1 MPKGPRNEGSGGAPE
16 ERSKRAS
23 DLLLSLAKGHF
34 NEVMCHLQSILK
46 EVDTPPHPMLLKT
59 LENFTSRY
67 ALRTVPYIISSFV
80 YLQVILILDLGSR
93 EKVAI
98 CSAVEKMCLSVA
110 YYYKNWRLC
119 HYPREAES
127 SFCRPLLSI
136 YQRLS
141 GYWQQEEDRNV
152 SEAALKARWPML
164 AVLVRYRPQQ
174 DEILRKF
181 PDVIKES
188 RMVDAPLMAKGLYVF
203 LEGCV
208 DCHPP
213 NLKKVFRTLEKSTFS
228 KSSLK
233 IIPLPKSFA
242 ALTSGDLE
250 ISPASFTNGRRDQE
264 LSSQGAFRGF
274 RIPPQMGFLQHG
286 RQTWRG
292 NRRDDFPPFFCQARE
307 ATLFFLKELLSSPK
321 VEGCLEWE
329 MVTYL
334 FRQVAVHTSQG
345 VSQRERAPRDP
356 SSGRDEATRG
366 PLPSPSGGLS
376 GPACLVRDSARGL
389 MPREA
394 DVQDLSIEVLE
405 HVNTSA
411 TGMFKALW
419 PKLLSFLLPP
429 EYTPALTPLC
439 RCLKELAVLR
449 PEGSVL
455 FLGSCRGVKLPS
467 PQEIFGRLLVLSSSG
482 SQRGFWALQLLHA
495 LRADI
500 HEAVGQLWAQQ
511 IPAIWGYC
519 QAEGTRGSQPEW
531 QQKLLQILRRS
542 LKTMEDDRWTKN
554 LILALEDQMGSYAD
568 GSLEK
573 SVLYQVLGLS
583 LACCADRTYV
593 LHWLERLIENAN
605 YLEAAEKEKVAEILS
620 FAALD
625 HLDLTL
631 ATLDDCRAGMDLKM
645 GLSALLTH
653 HKVSQRPGPAGQCQL
668 SNKPPWIQQDL
679 KLEPEPPLMPAI
691 HLHIPWDRWLQN
703 EEVCSTDGIYLSVDI
718 RLSSDYKTGR
728 RGHLLKT
735 LILAYGRVAIRAPKE
750 LLLKSGE
757 AEILKKVLDLYRM
770 SFQVRSRRG
779 SEGWILVKWGT
790 EGAGR
795 CGEGWEWKRGSSLY
809 SRNQPNHLKP
819 RLPVEALREMLDGVI
834 KSLFLLPPLERLK
847 RIANDEQ
854 DASNIEVCQAGF
866 LLGERCS
873 SRASL
878 PGLSFQLMYTRSVE
892 AMGKLFDVLVTEE
905 PTTERIDIMFQLIEP
920 WFLECEWSRERA
932 LQASFQVLAP
942 FQASFRLPDGENF
955 KGYGFAVSFLAP
967 YILENSI
974 ACRQWAAKCIS
985 CLIHIQGGSRITEA
999 EEKEVTSALCDL
1011 QAEVPTDLSGAWAR
1025 LAKVVSIHL
1034 AKDQLLDFT
1043 EAILEDL
1050 MSGIPSYARA
1060 AGYWLLANLQNH
1072 GEAMK
1077 SKVPELLDTFCSRL
1091 PIITQGGM
1099 EEVLLEAVCIMARS
1113 HLDTVLGHLLRR
1125 SLPLDSETGKLWRSF
1140 DRDPSLA
1147 VRVLAKLMSCVNQP
1161 SILGSTTSSSIDESG
1176 DYAEEEPLKATCA
1189 IYEVLSGVP
1198 SEVDLQKLFPELLF
1212 TLLWQ
1217 VSQTLGQKIP
1227 PCEGRRRLFLREQH
1241 LTPGNPCSLSV
1252 DTLKALIVKGT
1263 PIASQEE
1270 IKTAD
1275 FWGLLGDPRTHPEG
1289 LCQLTKWLLENGL
1302 LKDQVIQDVLP
1313 WMDASSE
1320 KLRLAGTALFT
1331 EVIQEPSFTRWAALR
1346 AFVPTLIRNVEDQ
1359 HAGIR
1364 RMALRSL
1371 GRLFLVAPDQVK
1383 GLKKDLLILLFN
1395 HLRDSAVV
1403 DEALEALALVLPC
1416 LRMGKVAFL
1425 FRELCWRASKYL
1437 SEEDDA
1443 IRAAAFHLFGALAT
1457 RAKQGYKTFFA
1468 NLVKENL
1475 ALLLIY
1481 QGDPNP
1487 NISEAC
1493 KMAFLQCLPFV
1504 TKRHLQQL
1512 HQTTKSGNINALC
1525 QQLVKAGP
1533 HLSMG
1538 LQRDLVPYFQ
1548 SRQEE
1553 LQRRA
1558 VEISGALL
1566 QSTPVTALEERTLQL
1581 LLTELAPLQGDASTT
1596 LQSAAEALEDHV
1608 HQKRAELQDDA
1619 TRGSSTTQN
1628 STTWPSIESKGFTP

>member
-1 MPKGPRNEGSGGAPE
+1 MEGHLKKELQHQVSIQLQGLEDADVAAQDLLHTAGESKTKLLVPLLTEEMLKEGAPE

-34 NEVMCHLQSILK
+34 HQVMGYLQNILK

-59 LENFTSRY
+59 LENFSSRY
-67 ALRTVPYIISSFV
+67 ALRTVPYIITSFL

-98 CSAVEKMCLSVA
+98 CSDFCAEVIGIFPTIPSS
-110 YYYKNWRLC
+110 RLL
-119 HYPREAES
+119 PVLR
-127 SFCRPLLSI
+127 FP
-136 YQRLS
+136 
-141 GYWQQEEDRNV
+141 V

-164 AVLVRYRPQQ
+164 AVLVRYQPQQ

-188 RMVDAPLMAKGLYVF
+188 RMVDAPLMAKRLYLF

-213 NLKKVFRTLEKSTFS
+213 NLKKVFQTLEKSTFS
-228 KSSLK
+228 K
-233 IIPLPKSFA
+233 
-242 ALTSGDLE
+242 
-250 ISPASFTNGRRDQE
+250 
-264 LSSQGAFRGF
+264 
-274 RIPPQMGFLQHG
+274 
-286 RQTWRG
+286 
-292 NRRDDFPPFFCQARE
+292 ARE

-334 FRQVAVHTSQG
+334 FRQVAVRTSQG
-345 VSQRERAPRDP
+345 V
-356 SSGRDEATRG
+356 G
-366 PLPSPSGGLS
+366 
-376 GPACLVRDSARGL
+376 DSARGL

-394 DVQDLSIEVLE
+394 DVQDFSIEVLE

-455 FLGSCRGVKLPS
+455 FLGSCRVVKLPS
-467 PQEIFGRLLVLSSSG
+467 PQEVFGRLLVLSSSG

-500 HEAVGQLWAQQ
+500 HEAIVHLWAQQ
-511 IPAIWGYC
+511 IPALWEYC
-519 QAEGTRGSQPEW
+519 RAEGTRGSQPEW
-531 QQKLLQILRRS
+531 QQKLLQFLRRS

-620 FAALD
+620 FAAMD

-653 HKVSQRPGPAGQCQL
+653 HK
-668 SNKPPWIQQDL
+668 
-679 KLEPEPPLMPAI
+679 
-691 HLHIPWDRWLQN
+691 
-703 EEVCSTDGIYLSVDI
+703 
-718 RLSSDYKTGR
+718 DYKTGR

-735 LILAYGRVAIRAPKE
+735 LILAYSRVAIRAPKE
-750 LLLKSGE
+750 FLLKSGE
-757 AEILKKVLDLYRM
+757 AEILKKVLKLYRM
-770 SFQVRSRRG
+770 SFQVLGVKIESQARQDTHLKLIFCESVASICKAI
-779 SEGWILVKWGT
+779 SEAQDGNFQLGCKKELLEALLAFFGT
-790 EGAGR
+790 ER
-795 CGEGWEWKRGSSLY
+795 LENLRSSLLPATI
-809 SRNQPNHLKP
+809 SALGSLSHLKP

-854 DASNIEVCQAGF
+854 DASNIEEPMAS
-866 LLGERCS
+866 GERCS

-892 AMGKLFDVLVTEE
+892 ARGKLFEVLVTEE
-905 PTTERIDIMFQLIEP
+905 PTSERIDVMFQPIEP
-920 WFLECEWSRERA
+920 WFLECEGSRERA

-974 ACRQWAAKCIS
+974 ACRQWAAKCIN
-985 CLIHIQGGSRITEA
+985 CLIHIQGENVGGGRWDQGLQGQSMGGSRITEA
-999 EEKEVTSALCDL
+999 EEKEMTSALCDL

-1043 EAILEDL
+1043 KAILEDL
-1050 MSGIPSYARA
+1050 VSGIPSYARA
-1060 AGYWLLANLQNH
+1060 GGYWLLANLQNH

-1077 SKVPELLDTFCSRL
+1077 SKVPELLDTFCSHL
-1091 PIITQGGM
+1091 PIVTQGGM
-1099 EEVLLEAVCIMARS
+1099 EEVPLEAVCIMARS

-1147 VRVLAKLMSCVNQP
+1147 VRVLAKLTSCVNQP

-1189 IYEVLSGVP
+1189 IYEVLSGLP
-1198 SEVDLQKLFPELLF
+1198 SEVDLQKVFPELLF

-1217 VSQTLGQKIP
+1217 VSQTLGQKMP

-1252 DTLKALIVKGT
+1252 DTLKALVVKGT

-1275 FWGLLGDPRTHPEG
+1275 FWALLGDPRTHPEG
-1289 LCQLTKWLLENGL
+1289 LCQLTKCLLENGL

-1371 GRLFLVAPDQVK
+1371 GRLLLVAPDQVK

-1403 DEALEALALVLPC
+1403 DEALEALALVVPC

-1425 FRELCWRASKYL
+1425 FRDLCWRASKYL

-1487 NISEAC
+1487 NISE
-1493 KMAFLQCLPFV
+1493 V
-1504 TKRHLQQL
+1504 
-1512 HQTTKSGNINALC
+1512 
-1525 QQLVKAGP
+1525 
-1533 HLSMG
+1533 G
-1538 LQRDLVPYFQ
+1538 L
-1548 SRQEE
+1548 E
-1553 LQRRA
+1553 L
-1558 VEISGALL
+1558 
-1566 QSTPVTALEERTLQL
+1566 
-1581 LLTELAPLQGDASTT
+1581 
-1596 LQSAAEALEDHV
+1596 
-1608 HQKRAELQDDA
+1608 
-1619 TRGSSTTQN
+1619 
-1628 STTWPSIESKGFTP
+1628 

>member
-1 MPKGPRNEGSGGAPE
+1 MGY
-16 ERSKRAS
+16 
-23 DLLLSLAKGHF
+23 
-34 NEVMCHLQSILK
+34 LQNILK

-59 LENFTSRY
+59 LENFSSRY
-67 ALRTVPYIISSFV
+67 ALRTVPYIITSFL

-98 CSAVEKMCLSVA
+98 CSGKVLRGQAFTFVLFFHSCGE
-110 YYYKNWRLC
+110 
-119 HYPREAES
+119 
-127 SFCRPLLSI
+127 
-136 YQRLS
+136 
-141 GYWQQEEDRNV
+141 NV

-164 AVLVRYRPQQ
+164 AVLVRYQPQQ

-181 PDVIKES
+181 LDVIKES
-188 RMVDAPLMAKGLYVF
+188 RMVDAPLMAKGLYLF

-228 KSSLK
+228 K
-233 IIPLPKSFA
+233 
-242 ALTSGDLE
+242 
-250 ISPASFTNGRRDQE
+250 
-264 LSSQGAFRGF
+264 
-274 RIPPQMGFLQHG
+274 
-286 RQTWRG
+286 
-292 NRRDDFPPFFCQARE
+292 ARE

-334 FRQVAVHTSQG
+334 FRQVAVRTSQG
-345 VSQRERAPRDP
+345 
-356 SSGRDEATRG
+356 
-366 PLPSPSGGLS
+366 
-376 GPACLVRDSARGL
+376 VRDSARGL

-467 PQEIFGRLLVLSSSG
+467 PQEVFGRLLVLSSSR

-500 HEAVGQLWAQQ
+500 HEAVVHLWAQQ
-511 IPAIWGYC
+511 IPALWGYC

-531 QQKLLQILRRS
+531 QQKLLQFLRRS

-554 LILALEDQMGSYAD
+554 LILALEDQMGSYVD

-645 GLSALLTH
+645 GLSALLSH
-653 HKVSQRPGPAGQCQL
+653 HK
-668 SNKPPWIQQDL
+668 
-679 KLEPEPPLMPAI
+679 
-691 HLHIPWDRWLQN
+691 
-703 EEVCSTDGIYLSVDI
+703 
-718 RLSSDYKTGR
+718 DYKTGR

-770 SFQVRSRRG
+770 SFQVLG
-779 SEGWILVKWGT
+779 VKIESKARQDT
-790 EGAGR
+790 
-795 CGEGWEWKRGSSLY
+795 
-809 SRNQPNHLKP
+809 HLK
-819 RLPVEALREMLDGVI
+819 LLFCESVASICKAIAEAQDGNFQLGCKKELLEALLCAVNVC
-834 KSLFLLPPLERLK
+834 LFPLFAGPRFAHPLVYE
-847 RIANDEQ
+847 EPM
-854 DASNIEVCQAGF
+854 AS
-866 LLGERCS
+866 GERCS
-873 SRASL
+873 SWASL
-878 PGLSFQLMYTRSVE
+878 PGLSFQLMYTRSIE
-892 AMGKLFDVLVTEE
+892 AMGKLFEVLVTEE
-905 PTTERIDIMFQLIEP
+905 PTSERIDVMFQPIEP
-920 WFLECEWSRERA
+920 WFLECEGSRERA

-955 KGYGFAVSFLAP
+955 KGYGFAVAFLAP

-999 EEKEVTSALCDL
+999 EEQEVSSALCDL

-1050 MSGIPSYARA
+1050 VSGIPSCARA

-1091 PIITQGGM
+1091 PIVTQGGM

-1189 IYEVLSGVP
+1189 IYEVLSGLP
-1198 SEVDLQKLFPELLF
+1198 SEVDLQKVFPELLF
-1212 TLLWQ
+1212 ILLWQ
-1217 VSQTLGQKIP
+1217 VSQTLGQKMP

-1241 LTPGNPCSLSV
+1241 LTSGNPCSLSV
-1252 DTLKALIVKGT
+1252 DTLKALVVKGT

-1275 FWGLLGDPRTHPEG
+1275 FWALLGDPRTHPEG
-1289 LCQLTKWLLENGL
+1289 LCQLTKCLLENGL

-1346 AFVPTLIRNVEDQ
+1346 AFVPTLIRNMEDQ
-1359 HAGIR
+1359 NAGIR

-1371 GRLFLVAPDQVK
+1371 GRLLLVAPDQVK

-1395 HLRDSAVV
+1395 HLRDSAAV
-1403 DEALEALALVLPC
+1403 DEALEALALVVPC

-1425 FRELCWRASKYL
+1425 FRDLCWRASKYL
-1437 SEEDDA
+1437 SETSTKSA
-1443 IRAAAFHLFGALAT
+1443 
-1457 RAKQGYKTFFA
+1457 
-1468 NLVKENL
+1468 
-1475 ALLLIY
+1475 ALL
-1481 QGDPNP
+1481 PP
-1487 NISEAC
+1487 
-1493 KMAFLQCLPFV
+1493 
-1504 TKRHLQQL
+1504 R
-1512 HQTTKSGNINALC
+1512 
-1525 QQLVKAGP
+1525 
-1533 HLSMG
+1533 
-1538 LQRDLVPYFQ
+1538 
-1548 SRQEE
+1548 
-1553 LQRRA
+1553 
-1558 VEISGALL
+1558 
-1566 QSTPVTALEERTLQL
+1566 L
-1581 LLTELAPLQGDASTT
+1581 LLGHRGILILRSHEGPC
-1596 LQSAAEALEDHV
+1596 
-1608 HQKRAELQDDA
+1608 QDD
-1619 TRGSSTTQN
+1619 
-1628 STTWPSIESKGFTP
+1628 

>member
-1 MPKGPRNEGSGGAPE
+1 
-16 ERSKRAS
+16 
-23 DLLLSLAKGHF
+23 
-34 NEVMCHLQSILK
+34 
-46 EVDTPPHPMLLKT
+46 
-59 LENFTSRY
+59 
-67 ALRTVPYIISSFV
+67 
-80 YLQVILILDLGSR
+80 
-93 EKVAI
+93 
-98 CSAVEKMCLSVA
+98 
-110 YYYKNWRLC
+110 
-119 HYPREAES
+119 
-127 SFCRPLLSI
+127 
-136 YQRLS
+136 
-141 GYWQQEEDRNV
+141 
-152 SEAALKARWPML
+152 
-164 AVLVRYRPQQ
+164 
-174 DEILRKF
+174 
-181 PDVIKES
+181 
-188 RMVDAPLMAKGLYVF
+188 
-203 LEGCV
+203 
-208 DCHPP
+208 
-213 NLKKVFRTLEKSTFS
+213 
-228 KSSLK
+228 
-233 IIPLPKSFA
+233 
-242 ALTSGDLE
+242 
-250 ISPASFTNGRRDQE
+250 
-264 LSSQGAFRGF
+264 
-274 RIPPQMGFLQHG
+274 
-286 RQTWRG
+286 
-292 NRRDDFPPFFCQARE
+292 
-307 ATLFFLKELLSSPK
+307 
-321 VEGCLEWE
+321 
-329 MVTYL
+329 
-334 FRQVAVHTSQG
+334 
-345 VSQRERAPRDP
+345 
-356 SSGRDEATRG
+356 
-366 PLPSPSGGLS
+366 
-376 GPACLVRDSARGL
+376 

-467 PQEIFGRLLVLSSSG
+467 PQEVFGRLLVLSSSG

-500 HEAVGQLWAQQ
+500 HKAIVHLWAQQ
-511 IPAIWGYC
+511 IPALWGYC

-531 QQKLLQILRRS
+531 QQKLLQFLRRS

-583 LACCADRTYV
+583 LACCTDRTYV

-631 ATLDDCRAGMDLKM
+631 ATLDNCRAGMDLKM

-653 HKVSQRPGPAGQCQL
+653 HK
-668 SNKPPWIQQDL
+668 
-679 KLEPEPPLMPAI
+679 
-691 HLHIPWDRWLQN
+691 
-703 EEVCSTDGIYLSVDI
+703 
-718 RLSSDYKTGR
+718 DYKTGR

-757 AEILKKVLDLYRM
+757 TEILKKVLNLYRM
-770 SFQVRSRRG
+770 SFQVLG
-779 SEGWILVKWGT
+779 VKIESQARQDT
-790 EGAGR
+790 
-795 CGEGWEWKRGSSLY
+795 
-809 SRNQPNHLKP
+809 HLK
-819 RLPVEALREMLDGVI
+819 LLFCESVASICKAISEAQDGNFQLGCKKELLEALL
-834 KSLFLLPPLERLK
+834 
-847 RIANDEQ
+847 
-854 DASNIEVCQAGF
+854 
-866 LLGERCS
+866 
-873 SRASL
+873 
-878 PGLSFQLMYTRSVE
+878 LMYTRSIE
-892 AMGKLFDVLVTEE
+892 ARGKLFEVLVTEE
-905 PTTERIDIMFQLIEP
+905 PTSERIDVMFQLIEP
-920 WFLECEWSRERA
+920 WFLECEGSRERA

-955 KGYGFAVSFLAP
+955 KGYGFAVAFLAP

-1050 MSGIPSYARA
+1050 VSGIPSCARA
-1060 AGYWLLANLQNH
+1060 GGYWLLANLQNH

-1091 PIITQGGM
+1091 PIVTQGGM

-1161 SILGSTTSSSIDESG
+1161 SILRSKTSSSIDESG

-1189 IYEVLSGVP
+1189 IYEVLSGLP
-1198 SEVDLQKLFPELLF
+1198 SEVDLQKVFPELLF

-1217 VSQTLGQKIP
+1217 VSQTLGQKMP

-1252 DTLKALIVKGT
+1252 DTLKALVVKGT

-1275 FWGLLGDPRTHPEG
+1275 FWAFLGDPRTHPEG
-1289 LCQLTKWLLENGL
+1289 LCQLTKSAHALAHKYGGLQFFISCCSALLQLWKLVFSLTVPLFILSPRCLLENGL

-1346 AFVPTLIRNVEDQ
+1346 AFVPTLIRNMEDQ
-1359 HAGIR
+1359 NAGIR

-1371 GRLFLVAPDQVK
+1371 GRLLLVAPDQVK

-1395 HLRDSAVV
+1395 HLRDSAAV
-1403 DEALEALALVLPC
+1403 DEALEALALVVPC

-1425 FRELCWRASKYL
+1425 FRDLCWRASTYL

-1512 HQTTKSGNINALC
+1512 HQNTESGNINALC
-1525 QQLVKAGP
+1525 QQLVQECP

-1558 VEISGALL
+1558 VEISGN
-1566 QSTPVTALEERTLQL
+1566 RTIL
-1581 LLTELAPLQGDASTT
+1581 
-1596 LQSAAEALEDHV
+1596 
-1608 HQKRAELQDDA
+1608 
-1619 TRGSSTTQN
+1619 
-1628 STTWPSIESKGFTP
+1628 

>member
-1 MPKGPRNEGSGGAPE
+1 MFSLSELQHQVSIQLQGLEDADEAAQDLLRTAGESKTKLLVSLLTEEMLKEGAPE

-34 NEVMCHLQSILK
+34 HEVMGYLQNILK

-59 LENFTSRY
+59 LENFSSRY
-67 ALRTVPYIISSFV
+67 ALRTVPYIITSFL

-98 CSAVEKMCLSVA
+98 CSAVEKMCVSVA
-110 YYYKNWRLC
+110 HYYKNWRLC

-164 AVLVRYRPQQ
+164 AVLVRYQPQQ

-188 RMVDAPLMAKGLYVF
+188 RMVDAPLMAKGLYLF

-228 KSSLK
+228 K
-233 IIPLPKSFA
+233 
-242 ALTSGDLE
+242 
-250 ISPASFTNGRRDQE
+250 
-264 LSSQGAFRGF
+264 
-274 RIPPQMGFLQHG
+274 
-286 RQTWRG
+286 
-292 NRRDDFPPFFCQARE
+292 ARE

-334 FRQVAVHTSQG
+334 FRQVAVRTSQG
-345 VSQRERAPRDP
+345 
-356 SSGRDEATRG
+356 
-366 PLPSPSGGLS
+366 
-376 GPACLVRDSARGL
+376 VRDSARGL

-449 PEGSVL
+449 PEGSLL

-467 PQEIFGRLLVLSSSG
+467 PQEVFGRLLVLSSSG

-500 HEAVGQLWAQQ
+500 HEAIVHLWAQQ
-511 IPAIWGYC
+511 IPALWGYC

-531 QQKLLQILRRS
+531 QQKLLQFLRRS

-593 LHWLERLIENAN
+593 LHWLERLIESAN

-620 FAALD
+620 FAAPD

-653 HKVSQRPGPAGQCQL
+653 HK
-668 SNKPPWIQQDL
+668 
-679 KLEPEPPLMPAI
+679 
-691 HLHIPWDRWLQN
+691 
-703 EEVCSTDGIYLSVDI
+703 
-718 RLSSDYKTGR
+718 DYKTGR

-735 LILAYGRVAIRAPKE
+735 LILAYGRVAIRAPRE

-770 SFQVRSRRG
+770 SFQVLGVKIESQARQDTHLKLIFCESIAG
-779 SEGWILVKWGT
+779 ICKAISEAQDGNFQLGCKK
-790 EGAGR
+790 ELLEAF
-795 CGEGWEWKRGSSLY
+795 
-809 SRNQPNHLKP
+809 HLKP

-834 KSLFLLPPLERLK
+834 KSLFLLPPLEHLK
-847 RIANDEQ
+847 RIAYDEQ
-854 DASNIEVCQAGF
+854 DASNIE
-866 LLGERCS
+866 
-873 SRASL
+873 
-878 PGLSFQLMYTRSVE
+878 LMYTRSVE
-892 AMGKLFDVLVTEE
+892 ARGKLFEVLVTEE
-905 PTTERIDIMFQLIEP
+905 PTSERIDVMFQPIEP
-920 WFLECEWSRERA
+920 WFLECEGSRERA

-955 KGYGFAVSFLAP
+955 KGYGFAVAFLAP

-974 ACRQWAAKCIS
+974 ACRQWAAKCIN

-999 EEKEVTSALCDL
+999 EEKEVSSALCDL
-1011 QAEVPTDLSGAWAR
+1011 QAEVPTNLSGAWAR

-1050 MSGIPSYARA
+1050 VSGIPSCARA

-1091 PIITQGGM
+1091 PIVTQGGM

-1147 VRVLAKLMSCVNQP
+1147 VRVLAKLMSCVNHP
-1161 SILGSTTSSSIDESG
+1161 SILGSTTSSSFDESG

-1189 IYEVLSGVP
+1189 IYEVLSGLS
-1198 SEVDLQKLFPELLF
+1198 SEVDLQKVFPELLF

-1217 VSQTLGQKIP
+1217 VSQTLGQKMP

-1252 DTLKALIVKGT
+1252 DTLKALVVKGT

-1275 FWGLLGDPRTHPEG
+1275 FWALLGDPWTHPEG
-1289 LCQLTKWLLENGL
+1289 LCQLTKCLLENGL

-1346 AFVPTLIRNVEDQ
+1346 AFVPTLIRNMEDQ
-1359 HAGIR
+1359 NAGIR

-1371 GRLFLVAPDQVK
+1371 GRLLLVAPDQVSPSPP
-1383 GLKKDLLILLFN
+1383 G
-1395 HLRDSAVV
+1395 A
-1403 DEALEALALVLPC
+1403 ALV
-1416 LRMGKVAFL
+1416 
-1425 FRELCWRASKYL
+1425 
-1437 SEEDDA
+1437 
-1443 IRAAAFHLFGALAT
+1443 
-1457 RAKQGYKTFFA
+1457 
-1468 NLVKENL
+1468 
-1475 ALLLIY
+1475 
-1481 QGDPNP
+1481 
-1487 NISEAC
+1487 
-1493 KMAFLQCLPFV
+1493 
-1504 TKRHLQQL
+1504 
-1512 HQTTKSGNINALC
+1512 
-1525 QQLVKAGP
+1525 
-1533 HLSMG
+1533 
-1538 LQRDLVPYFQ
+1538 
-1548 SRQEE
+1548 
-1553 LQRRA
+1553 
-1558 VEISGALL
+1558 
-1566 QSTPVTALEERTLQL
+1566 
-1581 LLTELAPLQGDASTT
+1581 
-1596 LQSAAEALEDHV
+1596 
-1608 HQKRAELQDDA
+1608 
-1619 TRGSSTTQN
+1619 
-1628 STTWPSIESKGFTP
+1628 SKGVGW

>member
-1 MPKGPRNEGSGGAPE
+1 
-16 ERSKRAS
+16 
-23 DLLLSLAKGHF
+23 
-34 NEVMCHLQSILK
+34 
-46 EVDTPPHPMLLKT
+46 
-59 LENFTSRY
+59 
-67 ALRTVPYIISSFV
+67 
-80 YLQVILILDLGSR
+80 
-93 EKVAI
+93 
-98 CSAVEKMCLSVA
+98 
-110 YYYKNWRLC
+110 
-119 HYPREAES
+119 
-127 SFCRPLLSI
+127 
-136 YQRLS
+136 
-141 GYWQQEEDRNV
+141 
-152 SEAALKARWPML
+152 
-164 AVLVRYRPQQ
+164 
-174 DEILRKF
+174 
-181 PDVIKES
+181 
-188 RMVDAPLMAKGLYVF
+188 MA
-203 LEGCV
+203 
-208 DCHPP
+208 D
-213 NLKKVFRTLEKSTFS
+213 
-228 KSSLK
+228 
-233 IIPLPKSFA
+233 
-242 ALTSGDLE
+242 
-250 ISPASFTNGRRDQE
+250 
-264 LSSQGAFRGF
+264 GAFRGF
-274 RIPPQMGFLQHG
+274 RIPPQMGCLQHG
-286 RQTWRG
+286 RQARGG

-334 FRQVAVHTSQG
+334 FRQVAVRTSQG
-345 VSQRERAPRDP
+345 
-356 SSGRDEATRG
+356 
-366 PLPSPSGGLS
+366 
-376 GPACLVRDSARGL
+376 VRDSARGL

-449 PEGSVL
+449 PEGSIL

-467 PQEIFGRLLVLSSSG
+467 PQEVFGRLLVLSSSG

-500 HEAVGQLWAQQ
+500 HEAIVHLWAQQ
-511 IPAIWGYC
+511 IPALWGYC

-531 QQKLLQILRRS
+531 QQKLLQFLRRS

-593 LHWLERLIENAN
+593 LHFLERLIESAN

-631 ATLDDCRAGMDLKM
+631 ATLDDCRAGLDLKM

-653 HKVSQRPGPAGQCQL
+653 HK
-668 SNKPPWIQQDL
+668 
-679 KLEPEPPLMPAI
+679 
-691 HLHIPWDRWLQN
+691 
-703 EEVCSTDGIYLSVDI
+703 
-718 RLSSDYKTGR
+718 DYKTGR

-770 SFQVRSRRG
+770 SFQVLGVKIESQARQDTHLKLLFCESVASICKAI
-779 SEGWILVKWGT
+779 SEAQDGNFQLGCKKELLEALLAFLGT
-790 EGAGR
+790 ER
-795 CGEGWEWKRGSSLY
+795 LENLRSSLLPATI
-809 SRNQPNHLKP
+809 SALVSLSHLKP

-847 RIANDEQ
+847 RIAYDEQ
-854 DASNIEVCQAGF
+854 DASNIE
-866 LLGERCS
+866 
-873 SRASL
+873 
-878 PGLSFQLMYTRSVE
+878 LMYTRSVE
-892 AMGKLFDVLVTEE
+892 ARGKLFEVLVTEE
-905 PTTERIDIMFQLIEP
+905 PTSERIDVMFQPIEP
-920 WFLECEWSRERA
+920 WFLECEGSRERA

-955 KGYGFAVSFLAP
+955 KGYGFAVAFLAP

-1050 MSGIPSYARA
+1050 VSGIPSCARA

-1077 SKVPELLDTFCSRL
+1077 SKVPELLNTFCSHL

-1147 VRVLAKLMSCVNQP
+1147 VRVLAKLMSCVNHP
-1161 SILGSTTSSSIDESG
+1161 SILGSTTSSSFDESG

-1189 IYEVLSGVP
+1189 IYEVLSGLP
-1198 SEVDLQKLFPELLF
+1198 SEVDLQKVFPELLF

-1217 VSQTLGQKIP
+1217 VSQTLGQKMP

-1241 LTPGNPCSLSV
+1241 LTSGNPCSLSV
-1252 DTLKALIVKGT
+1252 DTLKALVVKGT

-1270 IKTAD
+1270 IKMAD
-1275 FWGLLGDPRTHPEG
+1275 FWALLGDPRTHPEG
-1289 LCQLTKWLLENGL
+1289 LCQLTKCLLENGL

-1346 AFVPTLIRNVEDQ
+1346 AFVPTLIRNMEDQ
-1359 HAGIR
+1359 NAGIR

-1371 GRLFLVAPDQVK
+1371 GRLLLVAPDQVK

-1395 HLRDSAVV
+1395 HLRDSVAV
-1403 DEALEALALVLPC
+1403 DEALEALALVVPC

-1425 FRELCWRASKYL
+1425 FRDLCWRASKYL

-1512 HQTTKSGNINALC
+1512 HQTTESGNINALC
-1525 QQLVKAGP
+1525 QQLVQECP

-1566 QSTPVTALEERTLQL
+1566 QSTPVTALDERTLQR
-1581 LLTELAPLQGDASTT
+1581 LLTDIGFWRVWRKP
-1596 LQSAAEALEDHV
+1596 
-1608 HQKRAELQDDA
+1608 KR
-1619 TRGSSTTQN
+1619 
-1628 STTWPSIESKGFTP
+1628 

>member
-1 MPKGPRNEGSGGAPE
+1 
-16 ERSKRAS
+16 
-23 DLLLSLAKGHF
+23 
-34 NEVMCHLQSILK
+34 
-46 EVDTPPHPMLLKT
+46 
-59 LENFTSRY
+59 
-67 ALRTVPYIISSFV
+67 
-80 YLQVILILDLGSR
+80 
-93 EKVAI
+93 
-98 CSAVEKMCLSVA
+98 
-110 YYYKNWRLC
+110 
-119 HYPREAES
+119 
-127 SFCRPLLSI
+127 
-136 YQRLS
+136 
-141 GYWQQEEDRNV
+141 
-152 SEAALKARWPML
+152 
-164 AVLVRYRPQQ
+164 
-174 DEILRKF
+174 
-181 PDVIKES
+181 
-188 RMVDAPLMAKGLYVF
+188 
-203 LEGCV
+203 
-208 DCHPP
+208 
-213 NLKKVFRTLEKSTFS
+213 
-228 KSSLK
+228 
-233 IIPLPKSFA
+233 
-242 ALTSGDLE
+242 
-250 ISPASFTNGRRDQE
+250 
-264 LSSQGAFRGF
+264 
-274 RIPPQMGFLQHG
+274 
-286 RQTWRG
+286 
-292 NRRDDFPPFFCQARE
+292 
-307 ATLFFLKELLSSPK
+307 
-321 VEGCLEWE
+321 
-329 MVTYL
+329 
-334 FRQVAVHTSQG
+334 
-345 VSQRERAPRDP
+345 
-356 SSGRDEATRG
+356 
-366 PLPSPSGGLS
+366 
-376 GPACLVRDSARGL
+376 
-389 MPREA
+389 
-394 DVQDLSIEVLE
+394 
-405 HVNTSA
+405 
-411 TGMFKALW
+411 
-419 PKLLSFLLPP
+419 
-429 EYTPALTPLC
+429 
-439 RCLKELAVLR
+439 
-449 PEGSVL
+449 
-455 FLGSCRGVKLPS
+455 
-467 PQEIFGRLLVLSSSG
+467 
-482 SQRGFWALQLLHA
+482 
-495 LRADI
+495 
-500 HEAVGQLWAQQ
+500 
-511 IPAIWGYC
+511 
-519 QAEGTRGSQPEW
+519 
-531 QQKLLQILRRS
+531 
-542 LKTMEDDRWTKN
+542 
-554 LILALEDQMGSYAD
+554 
-568 GSLEK
+568 
-573 SVLYQVLGLS
+573 
-583 LACCADRTYV
+583 
-593 LHWLERLIENAN
+593 
-605 YLEAAEKEKVAEILS
+605 
-620 FAALD
+620 
-625 HLDLTL
+625 
-631 ATLDDCRAGMDLKM
+631 
-645 GLSALLTH
+645 
-653 HKVSQRPGPAGQCQL
+653 
-668 SNKPPWIQQDL
+668 
-679 KLEPEPPLMPAI
+679 
-691 HLHIPWDRWLQN
+691 
-703 EEVCSTDGIYLSVDI
+703 
-718 RLSSDYKTGR
+718 
-728 RGHLLKT
+728 
-735 LILAYGRVAIRAPKE
+735 
-750 LLLKSGE
+750 
-757 AEILKKVLDLYRM
+757 
-770 SFQVRSRRG
+770 
-779 SEGWILVKWGT
+779 
-790 EGAGR
+790 
-795 CGEGWEWKRGSSLY
+795 
-809 SRNQPNHLKP
+809 
-819 RLPVEALREMLDGVI
+819 MLDGVI

-854 DASNIEVCQAGF
+854 DASNIE
-866 LLGERCS
+866 
-873 SRASL
+873 
-878 PGLSFQLMYTRSVE
+878 LMYTRSVE
-892 AMGKLFDVLVTEE
+892 AMGKLFEVLVTEE
-905 PTTERIDIMFQLIEP
+905 PTSERIDVMFQLIEP
-920 WFLECEWSRERA
+920 WFLECEGSRERA

-974 ACRQWAAKCIS
+974 ACRQWAAKCIN

-1050 MSGIPSYARA
+1050 VSGIPSYARA

-1091 PIITQGGM
+1091 PIVTQGGM
-1099 EEVLLEAVCIMARS
+1099 EEVPLEAVCIMARS

-1147 VRVLAKLMSCVNQP
+1147 VRVLAKLTSCVNQP

-1189 IYEVLSGVP
+1189 IYEVLSGLP
-1198 SEVDLQKLFPELLF
+1198 SEVDLQKVFPELLF

-1217 VSQTLGQKIP
+1217 VSQTLGQKMP

-1252 DTLKALIVKGT
+1252 DTLKALVVKGT

-1275 FWGLLGDPRTHPEG
+1275 FWALLGDPRTHPEG
-1289 LCQLTKWLLENGL
+1289 LCQLTKCLLENGL

-1346 AFVPTLIRNVEDQ
+1346 AFVPTLIRNMEDQ
-1359 HAGIR
+1359 NAGIR

-1371 GRLFLVAPDQVK
+1371 GRLLLVAPDQVK

-1395 HLRDSAVV
+1395 HLRDSAAV
-1403 DEALEALALVLPC
+1403 DEALEALALVVPC

-1425 FRELCWRASKYL
+1425 FRDLCWRASKYL

-1512 HQTTKSGNINALC
+1512 HQTTESSNINALC
-1525 QQLVKAGP
+1525 QQLVQECP

-1566 QSTPVTALEERTLQL
+1566 QSTPVTALEERTLQR

-1628 STTWPSIESKGFTP
+1628 SATWYRRLLGFRRH

>member
-1 MPKGPRNEGSGGAPE
+1 MEVKGPLSSLTSHFPECVVASRCRDSKREVLQKPLRPTQDPPRIGNGPSREGANGSLGPPSSREGDCLPISRRGTAPE
-16 ERSKRAS
+16 SEPLAVRDGRVSPGFSFRGPPFS
-23 DLLLSLAKGHF
+23 CLLS
-34 NEVMCHLQSILK
+34 CLQ
-46 EVDTPPHPMLLKT
+46 
-59 LENFTSRY
+59 
-67 ALRTVPYIISSFV
+67 
-80 YLQVILILDLGSR
+80 
-93 EKVAI
+93 
-98 CSAVEKMCLSVA
+98 
-110 YYYKNWRLC
+110 
-119 HYPREAES
+119 
-127 SFCRPLLSI
+127 
-136 YQRLS
+136 
-141 GYWQQEEDRNV
+141 
-152 SEAALKARWPML
+152 
-164 AVLVRYRPQQ
+164 
-174 DEILRKF
+174 
-181 PDVIKES
+181 
-188 RMVDAPLMAKGLYVF
+188 
-203 LEGCV
+203 
-208 DCHPP
+208 
-213 NLKKVFRTLEKSTFS
+213 
-228 KSSLK
+228 
-233 IIPLPKSFA
+233 
-242 ALTSGDLE
+242 
-250 ISPASFTNGRRDQE
+250 
-264 LSSQGAFRGF
+264 
-274 RIPPQMGFLQHG
+274 
-286 RQTWRG
+286 
-292 NRRDDFPPFFCQARE
+292 
-307 ATLFFLKELLSSPK
+307 
-321 VEGCLEWE
+321 
-329 MVTYL
+329 
-334 FRQVAVHTSQG
+334 
-345 VSQRERAPRDP
+345 
-356 SSGRDEATRG
+356 
-366 PLPSPSGGLS
+366 
-376 GPACLVRDSARGL
+376 
-389 MPREA
+389 
-394 DVQDLSIEVLE
+394 
-405 HVNTSA
+405 
-411 TGMFKALW
+411 
-419 PKLLSFLLPP
+419 
-429 EYTPALTPLC
+429 
-439 RCLKELAVLR
+439 
-449 PEGSVL
+449 
-455 FLGSCRGVKLPS
+455 
-467 PQEIFGRLLVLSSSG
+467 VLSSSG

-500 HEAVGQLWAQQ
+500 HEAIVHLWAQQ
-511 IPAIWGYC
+511 IPALWGYC

-531 QQKLLQILRRS
+531 QQKLLQFLRRS

-653 HKVSQRPGPAGQCQL
+653 HK
-668 SNKPPWIQQDL
+668 
-679 KLEPEPPLMPAI
+679 
-691 HLHIPWDRWLQN
+691 
-703 EEVCSTDGIYLSVDI
+703 
-718 RLSSDYKTGR
+718 DYKTGR

-735 LILAYGRVAIRAPKE
+735 LILAYSRVAIRAPKE
-750 LLLKSGE
+750 FLLKSGE

-770 SFQVRSRRG
+770 SFQVLGVKIESQARQDTHLKLLFCESVASICKAI
-779 SEGWILVKWGT
+779 SEAQDGNFQLGCKKELLEALLAFLGT
-790 EGAGR
+790 ER
-795 CGEGWEWKRGSSLY
+795 LENLRSSLLPATI
-809 SRNQPNHLKP
+809 SALVSLSHLKP

-847 RIANDEQ
+847 RIAYDEQ
-854 DASNIEVCQAGF
+854 DASNIE
-866 LLGERCS
+866 
-873 SRASL
+873 
-878 PGLSFQLMYTRSVE
+878 LMYTRSVE
-892 AMGKLFDVLVTEE
+892 AMGKLFEVLVTEE
-905 PTTERIDIMFQLIEP
+905 PTSERIDVMFQPIEP
-920 WFLECEWSRERA
+920 WFLECEGSRERA

-942 FQASFRLPDGENF
+942 FQASFHLPPDVSQAWTRRRPQGLRAGLIQSSSPLWDDADELARF
-955 KGYGFAVSFLAP
+955 GDWPSKG
-967 YILENSI
+967 
-974 ACRQWAAKCIS
+974 WAFIWTK
-985 CLIHIQGGSRITEA
+985 GSW
-999 EEKEVTSALCDL
+999 D
-1011 QAEVPTDLSGAWAR
+1011 DLSGHVQTWA
-1025 LAKVVSIHL
+1025 
-1034 AKDQLLDFT
+1034 QLYKPHSSLKHCFYDEIIRRISFT
-1043 EAILEDL
+1043 
-1050 MSGIPSYARA
+1050 R
-1060 AGYWLLANLQNH
+1060 ANLSQ
-1072 GEAMK
+1072 G
-1077 SKVPELLDTFCSRL
+1077 SPSCSFQVPELLDTFCSHL

-1147 VRVLAKLMSCVNQP
+1147 VRVLAKLTSCVNQP

-1189 IYEVLSGVP
+1189 IYEVLSGLP
-1198 SEVDLQKLFPELLF
+1198 SEVDLQKVFPELLF

-1217 VSQTLGQKIP
+1217 VSQTLGQKMP

-1252 DTLKALIVKGT
+1252 DTLKALVVKGT

-1275 FWGLLGDPRTHPEG
+1275 FWALLGDPRTHPEG
-1289 LCQLTKWLLENGL
+1289 LCQLTKCLLENGL

-1359 HAGIR
+1359 NAGIR

-1371 GRLFLVAPDQVK
+1371 GRLLLVAPDQVK

-1425 FRELCWRASKYL
+1425 FRDLCWRASKYL

-1512 HQTTKSGNINALC
+1512 HQTTESSNINALC
-1525 QQLVKAGP
+1525 QQLVQECP

-1566 QSTPVTALEERTLQL
+1566 QSTPVTALDERTLQL

-1608 HQKRAELQDDA
+1608 HQKTAELQDDA
-1619 TRGSSTTQN
+1619 TRGSRTTQN
-1628 STTWPSIESKGFTP
+1628 SATWYRRLLGFGRH

>member
-1 MPKGPRNEGSGGAPE
+1 
-16 ERSKRAS
+16 
-23 DLLLSLAKGHF
+23 
-34 NEVMCHLQSILK
+34 MCHLQSILK

-67 ALRTVPYIISSFV
+67 ALRTIPYIITSFI
-80 YLQVILILDLGSR
+80 YLQVILFLDLTSR

-98 CSAVEKMCLSVA
+98 CSAVEKMCLSVS
-110 YYYKNWRLC
+110 YYYKNWRQC
-119 HYPREAES
+119 HYPRE
-127 SFCRPLLSI
+127 
-136 YQRLS
+136 
-141 GYWQQEEDRNV
+141 V

-164 AVLVRYRPQQ
+164 AVLVRYQPQQ

-188 RMVDAPLMAKGLYVF
+188 RMVDAPLMAKGLYLF
-203 LEGCV
+203 LEHSV

-228 KSSLK
+228 K
-233 IIPLPKSFA
+233 
-242 ALTSGDLE
+242 
-250 ISPASFTNGRRDQE
+250 
-264 LSSQGAFRGF
+264 
-274 RIPPQMGFLQHG
+274 
-286 RQTWRG
+286 
-292 NRRDDFPPFFCQARE
+292 ARE

-334 FRQVAVHTSQG
+334 FHQVAVHTSQG
-345 VSQRERAPRDP
+345 VRD
-356 SSGRDEATRG
+356 
-366 PLPSPSGGLS
+366 
-376 GPACLVRDSARGL
+376 CVRGL
-389 MPREA
+389 TGREEVA

-419 PKLLSFLLPP
+419 PKLLSFLLPL

-439 RCLKELAVLR
+439 KCLKELAAHR

-467 PQEIFGRLLVLSSSG
+467 PQEVFGRLLVLSSSG

-511 IPAIWGYC
+511 IPALWGYC

-531 QQKLLQILRRS
+531 QQKLLQFLRRS

-631 ATLDDCRAGMDLKM
+631 ATLDDCGAGMDLKM

-653 HKVSQRPGPAGQCQL
+653 HK
-668 SNKPPWIQQDL
+668 
-679 KLEPEPPLMPAI
+679 
-691 HLHIPWDRWLQN
+691 
-703 EEVCSTDGIYLSVDI
+703 
-718 RLSSDYKTGR
+718 DYKTGR

-770 SFQVRSRRG
+770 SFQVLG
-779 SEGWILVKWGT
+779 VKIESKARQDT
-790 EGAGR
+790 
-795 CGEGWEWKRGSSLY
+795 
-809 SRNQPNHLKP
+809 HLK
-819 RLPVEALREMLDGVI
+819 LLFCESVASICKAISEAQDGNFQLGCKKELLEALL
-834 KSLFLLPPLERLK
+834 
-847 RIANDEQ
+847 
-854 DASNIEVCQAGF
+854 
-866 LLGERCS
+866 
-873 SRASL
+873 
-878 PGLSFQLMYTRSVE
+878 LMYTRSIE
-892 AMGKLFDVLVTEE
+892 AMGKLFEVLVTEE
-905 PTTERIDIMFQLIEP
+905 PTTERIDVMFQLIEP

-942 FQASFRLPDGENF
+942 FQASFSLLDGENF
-955 KGYGFAVSFLAP
+955 KGYGFAVAFLAP

-974 ACRQWAAKCIS
+974 TCRQWAAKCIS

-1050 MSGIPSYARA
+1050 VSGIPSCARA

-1091 PIITQGGM
+1091 PIVTQGGM

-1176 DYAEEEPLKATCA
+1176 DHAEEEPLKATCA
-1189 IYEVLSGVP
+1189 IYEVLSGLP
-1198 SEVDLQKLFPELLF
+1198 SEVDLQKVFPELLF

-1217 VSQTLGQKIP
+1217 VSQTLGQKMP
-1227 PCEGRRRLFLREQH
+1227 PCEGRRRMFLREQH

-1252 DTLKALIVKGT
+1252 DTLKTLVVKGT
-1263 PIASQEE
+1263 PTASQEE

-1289 LCQLTKWLLENGL
+1289 LCQLAKCLLENGL

-1320 KLRLAGTALFT
+1320 KLQLAGTALFT

-1371 GRLFLVAPDQVK
+1371 GRLLLVAPDQVK

-1403 DEALEALALVLPC
+1403 DEALEALALILPC

-1425 FRELCWRASKYL
+1425 FRDLCWRASKYL
-1437 SEEDDA
+1437 SEENDA

-1487 NISEAC
+1487 KVSENAQPAFLRRLVLLLAQETMAPGDVPMELREIEKPTAC

-1525 QQLVKAGP
+1525 KQLVKAGP

-1558 VEISGALL
+1558 VEISGN
-1566 QSTPVTALEERTLQL
+1566 RTIL
-1581 LLTELAPLQGDASTT
+1581 
-1596 LQSAAEALEDHV
+1596 
-1608 HQKRAELQDDA
+1608 
-1619 TRGSSTTQN
+1619 
-1628 STTWPSIESKGFTP
+1628 

>member
-1 MPKGPRNEGSGGAPE
+1 MEGHLKKELQHQVSIQLQGLEDADV
-16 ERSKRAS
+16 AAQ
-23 DLLLSLAKGHF
+23 DLLRAAGESKTKLLVPLLTEEMLKESSHTALSDVGGKPFESSEAADRGGGDHEGGHF
-34 NEVMCHLQSILK
+34 HEVMGYLQNILK

-59 LENFTSRY
+59 LENFSSRY
-67 ALRTVPYIISSFV
+67 ALRTVPYIITSFL

-98 CSAVEKMCLSVA
+98 CSGKVLRGQAFTFVLFFHSCGE
-110 YYYKNWRLC
+110 
-119 HYPREAES
+119 
-127 SFCRPLLSI
+127 
-136 YQRLS
+136 
-141 GYWQQEEDRNV
+141 NV

-164 AVLVRYRPQQ
+164 AVLVRYQPQQ

-188 RMVDAPLMAKGLYVF
+188 RMVDAPLMAKGLYLF

-213 NLKKVFRTLEKSTFS
+213 NLKKVFWTLEKSTFS
-228 KSSLK
+228 K
-233 IIPLPKSFA
+233 
-242 ALTSGDLE
+242 
-250 ISPASFTNGRRDQE
+250 
-264 LSSQGAFRGF
+264 
-274 RIPPQMGFLQHG
+274 
-286 RQTWRG
+286 
-292 NRRDDFPPFFCQARE
+292 ARE

-334 FRQVAVHTSQG
+334 FRQVAVRTSQG
-345 VSQRERAPRDP
+345 
-356 SSGRDEATRG
+356 
-366 PLPSPSGGLS
+366 
-376 GPACLVRDSARGL
+376 VRDSARGL

-394 DVQDLSIEVLE
+394 NVQDLSIEVLE

-439 RCLKELAVLR
+439 RCLKELALLR
-449 PEGSVL
+449 PEGSLL

-467 PQEIFGRLLVLSSSG
+467 PQEVFGRLLVLSSSG

-500 HEAVGQLWAQQ
+500 HEAIVHLWAQQ
-511 IPAIWGYC
+511 IPALWGYC
-519 QAEGTRGSQPEW
+519 QAESSRGSQPEW
-531 QQKLLQILRRS
+531 QQKLLQFLRRS

-620 FAALD
+620 FAAMD

-631 ATLDDCRAGMDLKM
+631 ATLDDCCAGMDLKM

-653 HKVSQRPGPAGQCQL
+653 H
-668 SNKPPWIQQDL
+668 
-679 KLEPEPPLMPAI
+679 
-691 HLHIPWDRWLQN
+691 
-703 EEVCSTDGIYLSVDI
+703 T
-718 RLSSDYKTGR
+718 DYKTGR
-728 RGHLLKT
+728 RGHLIKT
-735 LILAYGRVAIRAPKE
+735 LILAYARVAIRAPKE
-750 LLLKSGE
+750 FLLKSGE

-770 SFQVRSRRG
+770 SFQVLGVKIESQARQDTHLKLIFCESVASICKAI
-779 SEGWILVKWGT
+779 SEAQDGNFQLGCKKELLEALLAFLGT
-790 EGAGR
+790 ER
-795 CGEGWEWKRGSSLY
+795 LENLRSSLLPATI
-809 SRNQPNHLKP
+809 SALVSLSHLKP

-847 RIANDEQ
+847 RIAYDEQ
-854 DASNIEVCQAGF
+854 DASNIE
-866 LLGERCS
+866 
-873 SRASL
+873 
-878 PGLSFQLMYTRSVE
+878 LMYTRSVE
-892 AMGKLFDVLVTEE
+892 ARGKLFEVLVTEE
-905 PTTERIDIMFQLIEP
+905 PTSERIDVMFQPIEP
-920 WFLECEWSRERA
+920 WFLECEGSRERA

-974 ACRQWAAKCIS
+974 ACRQWAAKCIG

-999 EEKEVTSALCDL
+999 EEKEMTSALCDL

-1050 MSGIPSYARA
+1050 VSGIPSYARA
-1060 AGYWLLANLQNH
+1060 AGSWLLANLQNH

-1077 SKVPELLDTFCSRL
+1077 SKVPELLDTFCSHL

-1147 VRVLAKLMSCVNQP
+1147 VRVLAKLTSCVNQP
-1161 SILGSTTSSSIDESG
+1161 SILGSTTSSSIDESQ

-1189 IYEVLSGVP
+1189 IFEVLSGLP
-1198 SEVDLQKLFPELLF
+1198 SEVDLQKVFPALLF

-1217 VSQTLGQKIP
+1217 VSQTLGQKMP

-1252 DTLKALIVKGT
+1252 DTLKALVVKGT

-1275 FWGLLGDPRTHPEG
+1275 FWAFLGDPRTHPEG
-1289 LCQLTKWLLENGL
+1289 LCQLTK
-1302 LKDQVIQDVLP
+1302 
-1313 WMDASSE
+1313 
-1320 KLRLAGTALFT
+1320 
-1331 EVIQEPSFTRWAALR
+1331 
-1346 AFVPTLIRNVEDQ
+1346 
-1359 HAGIR
+1359 
-1364 RMALRSL
+1364 
-1371 GRLFLVAPDQVK
+1371 
-1383 GLKKDLLILLFN
+1383 
-1395 HLRDSAVV
+1395 
-1403 DEALEALALVLPC
+1403 
-1416 LRMGKVAFL
+1416 
-1425 FRELCWRASKYL
+1425 
-1437 SEEDDA
+1437 
-1443 IRAAAFHLFGALAT
+1443 
-1457 RAKQGYKTFFA
+1457 
-1468 NLVKENL
+1468 
-1475 ALLLIY
+1475 
-1481 QGDPNP
+1481 
-1487 NISEAC
+1487 
-1493 KMAFLQCLPFV
+1493 
-1504 TKRHLQQL
+1504 
-1512 HQTTKSGNINALC
+1512 
-1525 QQLVKAGP
+1525 
-1533 HLSMG
+1533 
-1538 LQRDLVPYFQ
+1538 
-1548 SRQEE
+1548 
-1553 LQRRA
+1553 
-1558 VEISGALL
+1558 
-1566 QSTPVTALEERTLQL
+1566 
-1581 LLTELAPLQGDASTT
+1581 
-1596 LQSAAEALEDHV
+1596 
-1608 HQKRAELQDDA
+1608 
-1619 TRGSSTTQN
+1619 
-1628 STTWPSIESKGFTP
+1628 

>member
-1 MPKGPRNEGSGGAPE
+1 MEGHLKKELQHQVSIQLQGLEDADV
-16 ERSKRAS
+16 AAQ
-23 DLLLSLAKGHF
+23 DLLRTAGESKTKLLVPLLTEEMLKESSHTALSDVGGKPFESSEAADRGDGDHEGGHF
-34 NEVMCHLQSILK
+34 HEVMGYLQNILK

-59 LENFTSRY
+59 LENFSSRY
-67 ALRTVPYIISSFV
+67 ALRTVPYIITSFL

-98 CSAVEKMCLSVA
+98 CSGKVLRGQAFTFVLFFHSCGE
-110 YYYKNWRLC
+110 
-119 HYPREAES
+119 
-127 SFCRPLLSI
+127 
-136 YQRLS
+136 
-141 GYWQQEEDRNV
+141 NV

-164 AVLVRYRPQQ
+164 AVLVRYQPQQ

-188 RMVDAPLMAKGLYVF
+188 RMVDAPLMAKGLYLF

-228 KSSLK
+228 K
-233 IIPLPKSFA
+233 
-242 ALTSGDLE
+242 
-250 ISPASFTNGRRDQE
+250 
-264 LSSQGAFRGF
+264 
-274 RIPPQMGFLQHG
+274 
-286 RQTWRG
+286 
-292 NRRDDFPPFFCQARE
+292 ARE

-334 FRQVAVHTSQG
+334 FRQVAVRTSQG
-345 VSQRERAPRDP
+345 GRFLGDG
-356 SSGRDEATRG
+356 SGFLTLLFLWFLCVCVRQ
-366 PLPSPSGGLS
+366 
-376 GPACLVRDSARGL
+376 VRDSARGL

-467 PQEIFGRLLVLSSSG
+467 PQEVFGRLLVLSSSG

-500 HEAVGQLWAQQ
+500 HEAIVHLWAQQ
-511 IPAIWGYC
+511 IPALWEYC
-519 QAEGTRGSQPEW
+519 RAEGTRGSQPEW
-531 QQKLLQILRRS
+531 QQKLLQFLRRS

-573 SVLYQVLGLS
+573 SILYQVLGLS
-583 LACCADRTYV
+583 LACCADHTYV

-620 FAALD
+620 FAAMD

-653 HKVSQRPGPAGQCQL
+653 HK
-668 SNKPPWIQQDL
+668 
-679 KLEPEPPLMPAI
+679 
-691 HLHIPWDRWLQN
+691 
-703 EEVCSTDGIYLSVDI
+703 
-718 RLSSDYKTGR
+718 DYKTGR

-735 LILAYGRVAIRAPKE
+735 LILAYSRVAIRAPKE
-750 LLLKSGE
+750 FLLKSGE
-757 AEILKKVLDLYRM
+757 AEILKKVLNLYRM
-770 SFQVRSRRG
+770 SFQVLG
-779 SEGWILVKWGT
+779 VKIESQARQDT
-790 EGAGR
+790 
-795 CGEGWEWKRGSSLY
+795 
-809 SRNQPNHLKP
+809 HLK
-819 RLPVEALREMLDGVI
+819 LIFCESVASICKAISEAQDGNFQLGCKKELLEALLCAVNVC
-834 KSLFLLPPLERLK
+834 LFPLFAGPRFAHPLVYE
-847 RIANDEQ
+847 EPM
-854 DASNIEVCQAGF
+854 AS
-866 LLGERCS
+866 GERCS

-892 AMGKLFDVLVTEE
+892 AMGKLFEVLVTEE
-905 PTTERIDIMFQLIEP
+905 PTSERIDVMFQLIEP
-920 WFLECEWSRERA
+920 WFLECEGSRERA

-974 ACRQWAAKCIS
+974 ACRQWAAKCIN

-1050 MSGIPSYARA
+1050 VSGIPSYARA

-1091 PIITQGGM
+1091 PIVTQGGM
-1099 EEVLLEAVCIMARS
+1099 EEVPLEAVCIMARS

-1147 VRVLAKLMSCVNQP
+1147 VRVLAKLTSCVNQP

-1189 IYEVLSGVP
+1189 IFEVLSGLP
-1198 SEVDLQKLFPELLF
+1198 SEVDLQKVFPELLF

-1217 VSQTLGQKIP
+1217 VSQTLGQKMP

-1252 DTLKALIVKGT
+1252 DTLKALVVKGT

-1270 IKTAD
+1270 IKKAD
-1275 FWGLLGDPRTHPEG
+1275 FWALLGDPWTHPEG
-1289 LCQLTKWLLENGL
+1289 LCQLTK
-1302 LKDQVIQDVLP
+1302 
-1313 WMDASSE
+1313 
-1320 KLRLAGTALFT
+1320 
-1331 EVIQEPSFTRWAALR
+1331 
-1346 AFVPTLIRNVEDQ
+1346 
-1359 HAGIR
+1359 
-1364 RMALRSL
+1364 
-1371 GRLFLVAPDQVK
+1371 
-1383 GLKKDLLILLFN
+1383 
-1395 HLRDSAVV
+1395 
-1403 DEALEALALVLPC
+1403 
-1416 LRMGKVAFL
+1416 
-1425 FRELCWRASKYL
+1425 
-1437 SEEDDA
+1437 
-1443 IRAAAFHLFGALAT
+1443 
-1457 RAKQGYKTFFA
+1457 
-1468 NLVKENL
+1468 
-1475 ALLLIY
+1475 
-1481 QGDPNP
+1481 
-1487 NISEAC
+1487 
-1493 KMAFLQCLPFV
+1493 
-1504 TKRHLQQL
+1504 
-1512 HQTTKSGNINALC
+1512 
-1525 QQLVKAGP
+1525 
-1533 HLSMG
+1533 
-1538 LQRDLVPYFQ
+1538 
-1548 SRQEE
+1548 
-1553 LQRRA
+1553 
-1558 VEISGALL
+1558 
-1566 QSTPVTALEERTLQL
+1566 
-1581 LLTELAPLQGDASTT
+1581 
-1596 LQSAAEALEDHV
+1596 
-1608 HQKRAELQDDA
+1608 
-1619 TRGSSTTQN
+1619 
-1628 STTWPSIESKGFTP
+1628 

>member
-1 MPKGPRNEGSGGAPE
+1 
-16 ERSKRAS
+16 
-23 DLLLSLAKGHF
+23 
-34 NEVMCHLQSILK
+34 
-46 EVDTPPHPMLLKT
+46 
-59 LENFTSRY
+59 
-67 ALRTVPYIISSFV
+67 
-80 YLQVILILDLGSR
+80 
-93 EKVAI
+93 
-98 CSAVEKMCLSVA
+98 
-110 YYYKNWRLC
+110 
-119 HYPREAES
+119 
-127 SFCRPLLSI
+127 
-136 YQRLS
+136 
-141 GYWQQEEDRNV
+141 
-152 SEAALKARWPML
+152 
-164 AVLVRYRPQQ
+164 
-174 DEILRKF
+174 
-181 PDVIKES
+181 
-188 RMVDAPLMAKGLYVF
+188 MAKGLYLF

-213 NLKKVFRTLEKSTFS
+213 NLKKVFWTLEKSTFS
-228 KSSLK
+228 K
-233 IIPLPKSFA
+233 
-242 ALTSGDLE
+242 
-250 ISPASFTNGRRDQE
+250 
-264 LSSQGAFRGF
+264 
-274 RIPPQMGFLQHG
+274 
-286 RQTWRG
+286 
-292 NRRDDFPPFFCQARE
+292 ARE

-334 FRQVAVHTSQG
+334 FRQVAVRTSQG
-345 VSQRERAPRDP
+345 V
-356 SSGRDEATRG
+356 G
-366 PLPSPSGGLS
+366 
-376 GPACLVRDSARGL
+376 DSARGL

-394 DVQDLSIEVLE
+394 DVQDLSIKVLE

-429 EYTPALTPLC
+429 EYMPALTPLC

-467 PQEIFGRLLVLSSSG
+467 PQEVFGRLLVLSSSG

-500 HEAVGQLWAQQ
+500 HEAIVHLWAQQ
-511 IPAIWGYC
+511 IPALWGYC
-519 QAEGTRGSQPEW
+519 QAEGTRGRQPEW
-531 QQKLLQILRRS
+531 QQKLLQFLRRS

-583 LACCADRTYV
+583 LACCADRMYV
-593 LHWLERLIENAN
+593 LHWLERLIESAN

-703 EEVCSTDGIYLSVDI
+703 EE
-718 RLSSDYKTGR
+718 DYKTGR

-735 LILAYGRVAIRAPKE
+735 LILAYSRVAIRAPKE
-750 LLLKSGE
+750 FLLKSGE

-770 SFQVRSRRG
+770 SFQVLGVKIESQARQDTHLKLIFCESVASICKAI
-779 SEGWILVKWGT
+779 SEAQDGNFQLGCKKELLEALLAFLGT
-790 EGAGR
+790 ER
-795 CGEGWEWKRGSSLY
+795 LENLRSSLLPATI
-809 SRNQPNHLKP
+809 SALVSLSHLKP

-854 DASNIEVCQAGF
+854 DASNIE
-866 LLGERCS
+866 
-873 SRASL
+873 
-878 PGLSFQLMYTRSVE
+878 LMYTRSVE
-892 AMGKLFDVLVTEE
+892 AMGKLFEVLVTEE
-905 PTTERIDIMFQLIEP
+905 PTSERIDVMFQPIEP
-920 WFLECEWSRERA
+920 WFLECEGSRERA

-955 KGYGFAVSFLAP
+955 KGYGFAVTFLAP

-974 ACRQWAAKCIS
+974 ACRQWAAKCIG

-1050 MSGIPSYARA
+1050 VSGIPSYARA

-1077 SKVPELLDTFCSRL
+1077 SKAGPFIWTKGSWDDLSGHVQTWAQLYKPRGLSPQPEGGQRQGGAAVVVPELLDTFCSHL

-1099 EEVLLEAVCIMARS
+1099 EEVPLEAVCIMARS

-1176 DYAEEEPLKATCA
+1176 DYAEEEPLKATCV
-1189 IYEVLSGVP
+1189 IFEVLSGLP
-1198 SEVDLQKLFPELLF
+1198 SEVDLQKVFPQLLF

-1217 VSQTLGQKIP
+1217 VSQTLGQKMP

-1252 DTLKALIVKGT
+1252 DTLKALVVKGT
-1263 PIASQEE
+1263 PTASQEE

-1275 FWGLLGDPRTHPEG
+1275 FWALLGDPRTHPEG
-1289 LCQLTKWLLENGL
+1289 LCQLTKCLLENGL

-1371 GRLFLVAPDQVK
+1371 GRLLLVAPDQRALGKDEGLREGPGLVSSFQVK

-1425 FRELCWRASKYL
+1425 FRDLCWRASKYL

-1512 HQTTKSGNINALC
+1512 HQTTESSNINALC
-1525 QQLVKAGP
+1525 QQLVQECP

-1558 VEISGALL
+1558 VEISGN
-1566 QSTPVTALEERTLQL
+1566 RTIL
-1581 LLTELAPLQGDASTT
+1581 
-1596 LQSAAEALEDHV
+1596 
-1608 HQKRAELQDDA
+1608 
-1619 TRGSSTTQN
+1619 
-1628 STTWPSIESKGFTP
+1628 